1 MTLNGNDF
9 YSTPTH
15 KRASLMPIL
24 SLQYQK
30 TVLRTQKMKKL
41 NMVNL
46 LMIQLITVTV
56 NKHCFLMGFLLA
68 RIMCID
74 DTK

>member
-1 MTLNGNDF
+1 
-9 YSTPTH
+9 
-15 KRASLMPIL
+15 MPIL